1 MYDRNVSNGLVSY
14 ISDASEITPPDFP
27 QSMAYIYVLEYL
39 KAQEISFFFYNS
51 TDFLNVK
58 VNMLEENNGM

>member
-1 MYDRNVSNGLVSY
+1 MLLKPHLL
-14 ISDASEITPPDFP
+14 ISP

-39 KAQEISFFFYNS
+39 KAQEISFFFYDS